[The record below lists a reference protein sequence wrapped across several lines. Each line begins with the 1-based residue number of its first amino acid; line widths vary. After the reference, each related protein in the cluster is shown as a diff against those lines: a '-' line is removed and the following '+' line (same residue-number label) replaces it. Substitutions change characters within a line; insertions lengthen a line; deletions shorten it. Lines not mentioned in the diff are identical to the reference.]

1 MDVVALASANWGS
14 SLWSFFLICGANR
27 TAMCN
32 GGFLHSMALGIGICG
47 TGPERLHIIYH
58 LSERASDEISFVY
71 FGFLLLLE

>member
-32 GGFLHSMALGIGICG
+32 GGFLHSMALGNWNLRNG
-47 TGPERLHIIYH
+47 TGKVAYYIPFEQANER
-58 LSERASDEISFVY
+58 
-71 FGFLLLLE
+71 